1 MENITETEIY
11 VRNTVVWR
19 IGVLCALRFRSQ
31 LTGGFAL
38 ELSVVGLCAL
48 LLLSMFPSTVQP
60 KQSIDPIPEATSTMR
75 SRNGGFAQ
83 SLNSFFIEN
92 KGQVGSEV
100 RYYARGDPAVAFRD
114 DGVMFV
120 LSENRGGL
128 ERLRGLA
135 ESPSD
140 RAAGMRSVAYM
151 VHFDGANPVIPTARE
166 RLSFNVNY
174 FIGNDPGGWKKNV
187 PTFGEIAYEN
197 LYDGIDLIYRQTA
210 RGVKYEIRVEPGADL
225 DAMSM
230 RYDGVG
236 STRLSAEGL
245 VLDSSL
251 GELRDTIP
259 YSYLENAGGVDCR
272 FVSRGIM
279 SSGFDCGSYDKSS
292 TLVIDPLV
300 YSTYLTGSMSDGA
313 YAVTASATNRA
324 YVTGYTQSAE
334 FPATPGAYDTDLD
347 LDNYGYGYDAFV
359 AEFNDLG
366 TLPFFITFL
375 GGHDIDFGSGI
386 ALDPLRNVYVT
397 GSTSSTDF
405 PTTPTAFSKI
415 YGGNADAFVTKL
427 DSSGSFLNYS
437 SYLGGGNP
445 DAATSIAVDAFGN
458 ATVTGYTTSTN
469 FLVTAFA
476 WDKIRNGTRDAFV
489 TRVFWTGDWLVYST
503 YIGGGGMETGYAVAV
518 DQAGNAI
525 ITGETR
531 SADFPTTADG
541 TDLIFNGTSDAF
553 VTKLNRAGSNLL
565 FSTYLGGDSAD
576 AGYSIAVD
584 RSGDVYVAGDTSS
597 PDFRV
602 TSSAYD
608 KTYNGGGSDAFVT
621 KMNMTDGTLNY
632 STFLGGAASDEG
644 RGIAV
649 DNYGVAYVTGETN
662 SSGFPTT
669 RWAYDSHGCSGTWDV
684 FVTKLKSTGDGLVFS
699 TYLASADGDFAHS
712 IAVDPQNGFYVVGET
727 NSSSFPTT
735 PGAFSTA
742 FGGRWDGFLAKFP
755 SLSVGDPPDL
765 RTTSGYISFS
775 PGSNVPIGTLVEIYA
790 YVHNIG
796 GSNAS
801 LIRVR
806 FHDGAPSPTNQIG
819 PDYIIPTIEY
829 FDGMDVAHVS
839 WNALV
844 LGTHSICVVVDPEKE
859 IDEINE
865 NNNQAC
871 ALIRVFLPPTP
882 DLVLTASNISFL
894 PPAPVIEGTNVTINA
909 MIWNSGGA
917 QSGQT
922 IARFLDGGPTS
933 GRIGPDQFVDIIASG
948 ATASVSMLWNTSR
961 VGNHIICIIADPD
974 NAVVE
979 ANENNNLA
987 CVDYEVLA
995 PGVLRADYIPIQPD
1009 PSSPVRVALS
1019 APLTLAIIV
1028 LNAGN
1033 ATPSSIATVAFY
1045 NQLLPGYAFAEFSLL
1060 PLDPSNASSRFTA
1073 TWISPATPGTHH
1085 LAADVDYEDN
1095 VTEWNENNN
1104 LFVWTVEVVTGPVT
1118 TLVIGSPN
1126 YSNPVTYV
1134 KSSTP
1139 LDFSIV
1145 DQSGSGINYTRYRVD
1160 GGTWTNYTSPFFLQT
1175 EGVHMLEWRSRDNA
1189 SNVEEIN
1196 GREMWVD
1203 DSPPVSA
1210 LSIGEPRYLVGGSFV
1225 RTSTPLALSAADG
1238 GVGSNSTF
1246 YRLWNGTW
1254 SRWRESTTSFTL
1266 SGSDGTWFIE
1276 FLSCDFLGSMEAI
1289 QNETLVLDNS
1299 PPVTTISP
1307 ANGPYAPDTVF
1318 ALAFSDAGSGVNIT
1332 RYRIDGGNWTG
1343 YIGGF
1348 TLPEGVHNISY
1359 YSNDML
1365 NNTERERWLVVAVS
1379 GQPPPSE
1386 VAVNYK
1392 PIVALVFA
1400 IILLIAGVWS
1410 SKKRPWKGGK
1420 DRMAV
1425 AKAFM
1430 IVSMPFVLAEAVTG
1444 VVSFATGQLSV
1455 PPLAGLGTAVD
1466 MAILIAGLVVA
1477 IARVLKTEALEAETG
1492 DRPEGTD
1499 DQ

>member
-1 MENITETEIY
+1 VESITETEIY
-11 VRNTVVWR
+11 VRNTILWI
-19 IGVLCALRFRSQ
+19 IGVLCAPRFRSS
-31 LTGGFAL
+31 LTGDFAAKI
-38 ELSVVGLCAL
+38 VVVELCAL
-48 LLLSMFPSTVQP
+48 LLLSAFPSAVRS
-60 KQSIDPIPEATSTMR
+60 KQSTDPVPDVASTIG
-75 SRNGGFAQ
+75 SRTAGFAQ

-100 RYYARGDPAVAFRD
+100 RYYARGNPAVAFRD

-120 LSENRGGL
+120 LSESRGGL

-135 ESPSD
+135 ESPSG
-140 RAAGMRSVAYM
+140 RAADMRSVAYM
-151 VHFDGANPVIPTARE
+151 IRFDGANPVIPVAKE
-166 RLSFNVNY
+166 RLSFDVNF
-174 FIGNDPGGWKKNV
+174 FIGNDPDGWRTNV

-197 LYDGIDLIYRQTA
+197 LYDGIDLIYRQTSG
-210 RGVKYEIRVEPGADL
+210 GVKYELRVEPGADPGVIG
-225 DAMSM
+225 M
-230 RYDGVG
+230 RYDGVE
-236 STRLSAEGL
+236 SIRLSAESL
-245 VLDSSL
+245 VMDSSL

-259 YSYLENAGGVDCR
+259 YSYLENGGGVDCK
-272 FVSRGIM
+272 FVSRGMM
-279 SSGFDCGSYDKSS
+279 SYGFDCGSYDRSR
-292 TLVIDPLV
+292 TLIIDPLI

-313 YAVTASATNRA
+313 NAVAASAMNRA
-324 YVTGYTQSAE
+324 YVTGYTQSSE

-347 LDNYGYGYDAFV
+347 LDNFGYGYDAFV
-359 AEFNDLG
+359 AEFNELG

-386 ALDPLRNVYVT
+386 ALDSLGNVYVA

-405 PTTPTAFSKI
+405 PTTSTAFSKI

-458 ATVTGYTTSTN
+458 ATVTGYTTSAN
-469 FLVTAFA
+469 FLVTASA

-503 YIGGGGMETGYAVAV
+503 YLGGGGMETGYAVAV

-553 VTKLNRAGSNLL
+553 VTKLNRAGSDLL

-597 PDFRV
+597 PDFNV
-602 TSSAYD
+602 TISAYD
-608 KTYNGGGSDAFVT
+608 KMYNGGGSDAFVT
-621 KMNMTDGTLNY
+621 KLNMTDGTLNY

-699 TYLASADGDFAHS
+699 SYLASADGDFAHS

-735 PGAFSTA
+735 PGAFSTV

-765 RTTSGYISFS
+765 MTTSGYISFS

-790 YVHNIG
+790 YVRNIG

-801 LIRVR
+801 FIRVR
-806 FHDGAPSPTNQIG
+806 FHDGMPSPTNQIG

-829 FDGMDVAHVS
+829 FNGFDAAHVS
-839 WNALV
+839 WDALV

-871 ALIRVFLPPTP
+871 ASIRVFLPPTP

-894 PPAPVIEGTNVTINA
+894 PPAPVIEGTNVTISATVWNA
-909 MIWNSGGA
+909 GGA
-917 QSGQT
+917 ASGQT

-948 ATASVSMLWNTSR
+948 GTASVSMLWNTSR
-961 VGNHIICIIADPD
+961 VGNHIICVVVDPD
-974 NAVVE
+974 NLIAE

-995 PGVLRADYIPIQPD
+995 PGVLRADYVPNQPY
-1009 PSSPVRVALS
+1009 PSSPAKVALS
-1019 APLTLAIIV
+1019 SPLTLSIMV

-1033 ATPSSIATVAFY
+1033 ATPLSNATVAFY
-1045 NQLLPGYAFAEFSLL
+1045 NQLLPGYPFAEFSLL
-1060 PLDPSNASSRFTA
+1060 PLDPSNESSRFAA
-1073 TWISPATPGTHH
+1073 TWDSPATPGTHH
-1085 LAADVDYEDN
+1085 LVADVDYENN

-1104 LFVWTVEVVTGPVT
+1104 IFVWTVEVVTGPVT
-1118 TLVIGSPN
+1118 SLVIGSPN

-1139 LDFSIV
+1139 LDFSVV
-1145 DQSGSGINYTRYRVD
+1145 DQSGSGINYTRYRID
-1160 GGTWTNYTSPFFLQT
+1160 GGMWTNYTSSFFLQS
-1175 EGVHMLEWRSRDNA
+1175 EGMHLLEWRSRDNA

-1196 GREMWVD
+1196 SREIWVD
-1203 DSPPVSA
+1203 DSPPFSMFSVGKPNHTA
-1210 LSIGEPRYLVGGSFV
+1210 GGSFV
-1225 RTSTPLALSAADG
+1225 RTSTPLALSVADG
-1238 GVGSNSTF
+1238 GVGSNSTS
-1246 YRLWNGTW
+1246 YRLWDDSW
-1254 SRWRESTTSFTL
+1254 SPWRDYSSSFNL
-1266 SGSDGTWFIE
+1266 AGRDGTWYVE
-1276 FLSCDFLGSMEAI
+1276 FLSFDYLGNAEAVHNQSLI
-1289 QNETLVLDNS
+1289 LDNT
-1299 PPVTTISP
+1299 PPVTIISP
-1307 ANGPYAPDTVF
+1307 ATGEFTPDTVF
-1318 ALAFSDAGSGVNIT
+1318 TLTATDSGCGVNVT
-1332 RYRIDGGNWTG
+1332 RYRIDGGSLTV
-1343 YIGGF
+1343 YVGGF
-1348 TLPEGVHNISY
+1348 TLPEGAHNISY

-1365 NNTERERWLVVAVS
+1365 NNTESERWLVVTVE
-1379 GQPPPSE
+1379 GTTTPPE

-1392 PIVALVFA
+1392 PIVAVIFA
-1400 IILLIAGVWS
+1400 IILLVAGVWS

-1420 DRMAV
+1420 ERMAMV
-1425 AKAFM
+1425 KAFL
-1430 IVSMPFVLAEAVTG
+1430 IFSLPFVLLEA
-1444 VVSFATGQLSV
+1444 ATGIFSFLTKSLSI
-1455 PPLAGLGTAVD
+1455 PPLIGLGTGVD
-1466 MAILIAGLVVA
+1466 LAILSAGLA
-1477 IARVLKTEALEAETG
+1477 IAVLRMRVKS
-1492 DRPEGTD
+1492 PVSM
-1499 DQ
+1499 